1 MKTTLEI
8 PDPLFRR
15 VKSRAVMQGVK
26 LKDFV
31 PRLLEAGMERM
42 DAGTKKRG
50 LARKSS
56 PFPLIR
62 GRGGPLLASLDNAL
76 IGQLLEDANL
86 EKHR

>member
-31 PRLLEAGMERM
+31 PRLLAAGMEHLE
-42 DAGTKKRG
+42 AAPKNV
-50 LARKSS
+50 LVARKPS
-56 PFPLIR
+56 PFPLIK
-62 GRGGPLLASLDNAL
+62 GRGGPLLARLDNAL
-76 IGQLLEDANL
+76 IARTAGASL
-86 EKHR
+86 